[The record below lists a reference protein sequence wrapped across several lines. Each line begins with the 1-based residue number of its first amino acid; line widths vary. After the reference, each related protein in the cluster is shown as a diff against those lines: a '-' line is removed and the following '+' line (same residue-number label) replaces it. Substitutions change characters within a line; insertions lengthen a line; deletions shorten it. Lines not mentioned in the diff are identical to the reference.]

1 MCSRL
6 SVLIVLS
13 ASVRAFCYQRLA
25 FDSASASST
34 YAKRSGTLGFGAQAA
49 IQPGI
54 GYWCSSGAHY
64 PGQVVTWT
72 GLLDARR
79 TVAGMSV
86 AWEYHPGEWKI
97 LASQDGSNFEELQQW
112 QYTDRNEMKFE
123 HTVMFPNPI
132 VVRAITLVMRS
143 PRPWQ
148 YFGLTRLTLL
158 AAPGPVMIVSGVTAD
173 AGELCLAAVGGR
185 SVSLRP
191 CLQTIAIGDG
201 TDIFQF
207 SSKGQLEN
215 IGSHECVILNE
226 EHGGKHLGMGACA
239 STSFAAS
246 SRHQYQPQANGQVK
260 LGRLEASCL
269 TISSELN
276 QVTHGLQNL
285 TSIHGYGFRTASLTL
300 EDCTV
305 ASQIGDASDKF
316 FMMSVPEYD
325 IGAATLARDGAALL
339 GAATVRLRRL
349 VGELRGT
356 RNVLDSCSSK
366 LGFLSNFT
374 WNKTYSKQKTR
385 NLFSKSPNVF
395 TTNVR
400 ESIRLH
406 DDASAQSI
414 AAIGSGWNV
423 DGDDL
428 LALTADAQEAISY
441 IRAAALAFGSHPS
454 L

>member
-1 MCSRL
+1 MLINTSAETPILNSCSAMCSRL

-13 ASVRAFCYQRLA
+13 ASVRACCYQRLA

-143 PRPWQ
+143 ARPWQ

-226 EHGGKHLGMGACA
+226 ELAFLFHVQGLLLCWSLCFKAWWQAPWDGRLRVHKLCGIV
-239 STSFAAS
+239 AAS
-246 SRHQYQPQANGQVK
+246 
-260 LGRLEASCL
+260 
-269 TISSELN
+269 IS
-276 QVTHGLQNL
+276 
-285 TSIHGYGFRTASLTL
+285 TAS
-300 EDCTV
+300 
-305 ASQIGDASDKF
+305 
-316 FMMSVPEYD
+316 
-325 IGAATLARDGAALL
+325 
-339 GAATVRLRRL
+339 
-349 VGELRGT
+349 
-356 RNVLDSCSSK
+356 
-366 LGFLSNFT
+366 
-374 WNKTYSKQKTR
+374 
-385 NLFSKSPNVF
+385 
-395 TTNVR
+395 
-400 ESIRLH
+400 
-406 DDASAQSI
+406 
-414 AAIGSGWNV
+414 
-423 DGDDL
+423 
-428 LALTADAQEAISY
+428 
-441 IRAAALAFGSHPS
+441 
-454 L
+454 